1 MSKGDFVIEW
11 VRHFWVVIAPH
22 IISRDLWP
30 FFTIDQSDKEENP
43 IPLNHSNFFCHF
55 YDNPFKSLTL
65 LWSISLQKSLV
76 GDLLSLLSIFRLCDR
91 KIRLDVWIGQFWKS
105 FFNTF
110 STDKEMWLTLF
121 HTQPEQPTTGWRS
134 ASSSWRG
141 NMSNTYVIG
150 LWYFCIC
157 KSEILQKWY
166 WRSRNRRWQE
176 LGDPNENKKN
186 KRKKQ
191 N

>member
-1 MSKGDFVIEW
+1 MLIVIKYCTYLVTRWLYYW
-11 VRHFWVVIAPH
+11 VSETLLYYLKRLVT
-22 IISRDLWP
+22 
-30 FFTIDQSDKEENP
+30 FFTIDQSDKEENISTP
-43 IPLNHSNFFCHF
+43 SLWTIPNNLFCHF
-55 YDNPFKSLTL
+55 YDNPFNSLTL
-65 LWSISLQKSLV
+65 FWSISPQKSLV

-141 NMSNTYVIG
+141 NMSNIYIPH
-150 LWYFCIC
+150 IC
-157 KSEILQKWY
+157 HESHEN
-166 WRSRNRRWQE
+166 SRVNFFW
-176 LGDPNENKKN
+176 PV
-186 KRKKQ
+186 
-191 N
+191 